1 AEGGGRVG
9 LGTGVATFGED
20 PGIERLIR
28 RYGYRGTPATL
39 EAVRRQADLAAN
51 LSAAA
56 HLIHGS
62 TEGRF
67 TVTYCPGHLSR
78 AEVEGVGFRDGDLA
92 ALLDRYP
99 PPQLRAGWD
108 TLPDGEEV
116 FYVSNPGLGLWGTP
130 DRFGETLG

>member
-20 PGIERLIR
+20 PGIERLVR

-39 EAVRRQADLAAN
+39 EAVRREPELAAN

-78 AEVEGVGFRDGDLA
+78 AEVEGVGFRYARPGEMLE
-92 ALLDRYP
+92 RYP
-99 PPQLRAGWD
+99 PDRLRDGWN
-108 TLPDGEEV
+108 T
-116 FYVSNPGLGLWGTP
+116 
-130 DRFGETLG
+130 